1 MLTAAGGGILRDTVR
16 QSGNVSALRDS
27 FYAEIPLLW
36 SLGLAVFLLT
46 RPSMFAPE
54 EIGVATIVTLIGVFV
69 TRLAAVYLGWKAIKF
84 RWKRTDEADEL

>member
-1 MLTAAGGGILRDTVR
+1 
-16 QSGNVSALRDS
+16 
-27 FYAEIPLLW
+27 
-36 SLGLAVFLLT
+36 VFLLT
-46 RPSMFAPE
+46 RRSMFAPE